1 MKKYIVV
8 VEETVVGEFEVIAE
22 NEEEALEITFQKYRN
37 CEFVLEPGEVQ
48 YVQMRTVYP
57 YKTEWVEI

>member
-1 MKKYIVV
+1 MKKFTVV
-8 VEETVVGEFEVIAE
+8 IEETVVNEFEVIAE
-22 NEEEALEITFQKYRN
+22 SEEEALEIASQKYRN

-57 YKTEWVEI
+57 NKTEWVEI